1 MCQSFSTYIR
11 RMFSQAVPCHF
22 GYVNN
27 SYHVNYILV
36 NKRKQH
42 DSYNKLYLEYIIV
55 GMYNNMNEYGKPP
68 AKISR
73 HPLKKYN
80 IGPQRPRKTETT
92 EQMSML
98 NVDKT
103 KTYYDKAITK
113 YYKSVNINL
122 PRLPVYKYL
131 TGIHLKSTENYL
143 GLRTMLYNFSM
154 FLVE

>member
-73 HPLKKYN
+73 HPLNTYN
-80 IGPQRPRKTETT
+80 IVPQRSGEIATE
-92 EQMSML
+92 EHMSML
-98 NVDKT
+98 NEYKT
-103 KTYYDKAITK
+103 KHNMTK
-113 YYKSVNINL
+113 LLQNRKSW
-122 PRLPVYKYL
+122 
-131 TGIHLKSTENYL
+131 
-143 GLRTMLYNFSM
+143 
-154 FLVE
+154 